1 MRIDRITSDDLKKAV
16 LKDPIVIFPVGATE
30 SHGTHLPL
38 GTDTFQPECIAY
50 EISERMENV
59 LIAPTLPYGNHS
71 SLKNVAG
78 TINITFDSL
87 RSVVYDIL
95 DSMIWNGI
103 SRILI
108 ISGHCGASHM
118 TAITE
123 ACRNIVSEHDVRIMF
138 VSDYEITRT
147 NEKFRYDGDG
157 HGGMIETSRMLA
169 IDSDIVTDERPKGR
183 FVDASG
189 MVLRDASSCIPDGI
203 VGDTADAS
211 AELGERMNN
220 YIADTLVRMI
230 ERDLK

>member
-1 MRIDRITSDDLKKAV
+1 MRIDRITSDEFKEAV
-16 LKDPIVIFPVGATE
+16 EKDPLLIFPVGATE

-38 GTDTFQPECIAY
+38 GTDTFQPEHIAF
-50 EISERMENV
+50 EISERMDNV

-87 RSVVYDIL
+87 RSVVYDVL

-103 SRILI
+103 TRILI

-123 ACRNIVSEHDVRIMF
+123 ACKLIVNENDVRIMF
-138 VSDYEITRT
+138 VSDYEIARMC
-147 NEKFRYDGDG
+147 EEFRYDNDG

-169 IDSDIVTDERPKGR
+169 IDRDIVEDERPKGR
-183 FVDASG
+183 FVNTCG
-189 MVLRDASSCIPDGI
+189 MVLRDASSCMPDGI
-203 VGDTADAS
+203 VGDTENAS
-211 AELGERMNN
+211 SELGKRMND
-220 YIADTLVRMI
+220 YIVDTLIEMI
-230 ERDLK
+230 ERDLQ